1 MNRNGAYRTKNG
13 KNVADDMSLFP
24 GAARLKALD
33 GIIHPLGERRAPMVL
48 APGIRE
54 PQPDPSSGSAQG
66 ETRALPGVLQPAS
79 RFPILLNPGQQQ
91 VVCTAG
97 ASLQPQ
103 IPRIRRVGEVKVVGQ
118 PCRMKQQRPAN

>member
-48 APGIRE
+48 APGIKE
-54 PQPDPSSGSAQG
+54 PQPDLHPEAPKVRPVPSLEFYS
-66 ETRALPGVLQPAS
+66 QPAAFPYCSTQGSS
-79 RFPILLNPGQQQ
+79 RSFVQRERA
-91 VVCTAG
+91 CSHRSR
-97 ASLQPQ
+97 ASGGLV
-103 IPRIRRVGEVKVVGQ
+103 RLR
-118 PCRMKQQRPAN
+118 